1 MKKILLILLSGS
13 LLISSCKK
21 YLDINSDPD
30 TPQQPDPTSV
40 MLAMYPAAAD
50 AVQFDG
56 MWLGGYTQ
64 MFHARSVGTTID
76 ALNDFD
82 KHGYNSFT
90 ADRAARYWRQAYY
103 GLGKNLEY
111 CISEGT
117 RKKQWTVV
125 GAAQALKVYIFL
137 STTNMHGEIIWS
149 QAFNE
154 DSIFF
159 RYDNQDA
166 VYRGLDS
173 LSRVAIVNL
182 SRGTEVDPA
191 SQPLSRGDYVYNGDP
206 AKWTKFTYGLMARIY
221 NALTSKAEYISQYAD
236 SVIKFTGL
244 SMSSGADD
252 FLIPHDASRNADAN
266 IFGTFRDNLSLVRQ
280 SDYIVRLLDGRVF
293 TGANTIF
300 ANRDPRISH
309 MLSASAD
316 TTNGNGGYRG
326 AIAGSGDI
334 NNANVNTRIRVPVL
348 WGDSLNANPGA
359 ANFAAR
365 PGKYLFQNK
374 AVCPLMTYSE
384 IQFMQA
390 EAYLR
395 KNNSASAYTAYRNGI
410 NGHFDFI
417 NRGAYPRSNVI
428 LYNTVSITAPQR
440 ATYLASGN
448 VKQAAA
454 ALTLGD
460 ILQQKFIA
468 LWGWGFVETWV
479 DQRKVHYTD
488 TDPATPGIQIYSGMV
503 VPTGSN
509 LFVDNGGLFVQRVRP
524 RYNSEYVW
532 NIYRP
537 AITNLSTFHVIPC
550 WFSQP

>member
-1 MKKILLILLSGS
+1 MKKILLILITGS

-30 TPQQPDPTSV
+30 TPQNPDPTSV

-56 MWLGGYTQ
+56 MWLGAYSQ
-64 MFHARSVGTTID
+64 MFHARSSTTALTD
-76 ALNDFD
+76 ALTDFD
-82 KHGYNSFT
+82 RHGYNSFT

-117 RKKQWTVV
+117 RKTQWTVV
-125 GAAQALKVYIFL
+125 GAAQALKVYMFL
-137 STTNMHGEIIWS
+137 STTNVHGEIIWND
-149 QAFNE
+149 AFKE

-173 LSRVAIVNL
+173 LSRVAIYNL
-182 SRGTEVDPA
+182 SRGSEVNPA
-191 SQPLSRGDYVYNGDP
+191 TQPLSRGDYIYNGDA
-206 AKWTKFTYGLMARIY
+206 AKWTKFVYGLQARMY
-221 NALTSKAEYISQYAD
+221 NALTSKPQYISQYAD

-266 IFGTFRDNLSLVRQ
+266 IFGTFRDNLSTARQ

-293 TGANTIF
+293 TGAFTNF

-316 TTNGNGGYRG
+316 TSNGNGGYRG
-326 AIAGSGDI
+326 SIAGSGDL
-334 NNANVNTRIRVPVL
+334 NNANANTRIRVPVL

-374 AVCPLMTYSE
+374 AVVPLMTYSE
-384 IQFMQA
+384 IQFMRA

-395 KNNSASAYTAYRNGI
+395 KSNATSALTAYQNGI
-410 NGHFDFI
+410 IGHFDFI
-417 NRGAYPRSNVI
+417 NRGSYPRSNVI
-428 LYNTVSITAPQR
+428 LYNTVPISAAQR

-448 VKQAAA
+448 VKQTAAT
-454 ALTLGD
+454 LTLGD

-468 LWGWGFVETWV
+468 LWGWGFVESWV

-488 TDPATPGIQIYSGMV
+488 IDPATPAIQIYSGMV
-503 VPTGSN
+503 VPTV
-509 LFVDNGGLFVQRVRP
+509 LFIDNGPLLVQRVRP

>member
-1 MKKILLILLSGS
+1 MKKIFLILLASS
-13 LLISSCKK
+13 FLVSSCKK

-30 TPQQPDPTSV
+30 TPQHPDPTSI

-64 MFHARSVGTTID
+64 MFHARTTTD

-111 CISEGT
+111 CISEGS
-117 RKKQWTVV
+117 KNGQWTVV
-125 GAAQALKVYIFL
+125 GAAQALKAYIFL
-137 STTNMHGEIIWS
+137 STTNIHGEIIWNE
-149 QAFNE
+149 AFRE

-159 RYDNQDA
+159 RYDGQDV

-173 LSRVAIVNL
+173 LCKVAIANL
-182 SRGTEVDPA
+182 TRSTEVNPS
-191 SQPLSRGDYVYNGDP
+191 SQPLSRGDYIYNGDA
-206 AKWTKFTYGLMARIY
+206 AKWIKFVYGLRARIY
-221 NALTSKAEYISQYAD
+221 NALTSKAEYLTQYAD

-244 SMSSGADD
+244 SFANGTDD

-266 IFGTFRDNLSLVRQ
+266 IFGTFRDNLSLIRQ

-293 TGANTIF
+293 TGAMNVF
-300 ANRDPRISH
+300 SNRDPRISH

-316 TTNGNGGYRG
+316 TSNGNGGYRG
-326 AIAGSGDI
+326 AIPGSGDP
-334 NNANVNTRIRVPVL
+334 NNANANTRIRAAVL

-384 IQFMQA
+384 IQFMLA

-395 KNNSASAYTAYRNGI
+395 KNNAASAYTAYLAGI

-417 NRGAYPRSNVI
+417 NRASFPRSNAV
-428 LYNTVSITAPQR
+428 LFNTTIINAAQR
-440 ATYLASGN
+440 STYLLSGN
-448 VKQAAA
+448 VKQTSA
-454 ALTLGD
+454 TLMLAD
-460 ILQQKFIA
+460 IMQQKFIA
-468 LWGWGFVETWV
+468 MWGWGFVEAWV

-488 TDPATPGIQIYSGMV
+488 IDPLTTQQIYSGLV
-503 VPTGSN
+503 VPTLSN
-509 LFVDNGGLFVQRVRP
+509 IFVDNGGLLVQRVRP

-537 AITNLSTFHVIPC
+537 AITNLSTFHVIPN
-550 WFSQP
+550 WFSLP